1 MFATKKHYYHI
12 LAIITVF
19 IWGITFVS
27 TKVLIIQGLS
37 PIEILIYRFLLAYIC
52 IWVIRPQKL
61 FANSWKDEVLCIAAG
76 LGGGSMYFLFENTA
90 LKITL
95 ASNVSLIICTAPIF
109 TAFLTRLFY
118 QKEKI
123 KPHLIIGSIIA
134 LVGVG
139 LVVFNG
145 NFILKISPLGD
156 FLTILA
162 ALSWAFYGV
171 ILMQLN
177 KRYSTFFI
185 IRKVF
190 IYGILTI
197 MPFAA
202 MMDNVFNPHLLLNA
216 SVISNIA
223 FLGIVA
229 SLLCYITWN
238 TAIKKL
244 GVVQTTNYV
253 YLVPLITLITSSLV
267 IHEQITYIAIIGSA
281 FILAGV
287 YIAERGFRLR
297 LKP

>member
-1 MFATKKHYYHI
+1 MFATKKYYYHI

-27 TKVLIIQGLS
+27 TKVLIIQGLT
-37 PIEILIYRFLLAYIC
+37 PIEILVYRFLLAYIC
-52 IWVIRPQKL
+52 IWLIKPQKL
-61 FANSWKDEVLCIAAG
+61 FANSWKDELLCIAAG

-90 LKITL
+90 LQITL

-118 QKEKI
+118 RKEKI
-123 KPHLIIGSIIA
+123 KVHLVIGSIIA
-134 LVGVG
+134 LIGVG
-139 LVVFNG
+139 FVVFNG

-171 ILMQLN
+171 ILLRLN
-177 KRYSTFFI
+177 KKYSTFFI
-185 IRKVF
+185 TRKVF

-197 MPFAA
+197 LPFSALS
-202 MMDNVFNPHLLLNA
+202 NYVFHPQLLMNP
-216 SVISNIA
+216 SVLGNIA

-229 SLLCYITWN
+229 SLVCYITWN

-253 YLVPLITLITSSLV
+253 YLVPLITVFTSSLV
-267 IHEQITYIAIIGSA
+267 INEQITYIAIIGSV

-287 YIAERGFRLR
+287 YIAERGFTLR